1 MSEVVYLSDSQI
13 DIGNWQSAHDEAIDK
28 KRLEYVFKYIDQG
41 DYDKARYWA
50 YTVNDKDAYP
60 GEGFIKEFEIFVQEC
75 QDAKPEER
83 DTYHFPEGKKIQ

>member
-1 MSEVVYLSDSQI
+1 MSDVVYLSEDQI
-13 DIGNWQSAHDEAIDK
+13 DIGNWEKVYDQAIDK

-75 QDAKPEER
+75 QQEKPEER
-83 DTYHFPEGKKIQ
+83 DTFHFPEGKKIQ